1 MKRKEILRLVFLYGV
16 CMLALPGLIHA
27 DIYLKYRQRTEAFEI
42 MGQEQPARESMRET
56 WIARDMIR
64 TDEGPQTMIM
74 RIDKQQ
80 IYLMDNQA
88 RTYSEFPMDMEKMA
102 EQAIEED
109 EQMTPE
115 EKQEAK
121 DFVQGMMDEMS
132 EFSIAVEDTGETK
145 KIGGWNCRKYIQTT
159 TTTMGPSET
168 ELWATQDIK
177 LDYDLLH
184 RMAAA
189 SMMMMPGMRES
200 KGAFTKEMKKIKGV
214 TVYAVST
221 ANMMN
226 TQIRTTQELLDYSD
240 KNADEGFY
248 TVPEDYTKEDG

>member
-80 IYLMDNQA
+80 VYLMDNQA

-189 SMMMMPGMRES
+189 SMMMMPGMQES

-240 KNADEGFY
+240 KKADEGFY
-248 TVPEDYTKEDG
+248 TVPEDYTKEGG

>member
-80 IYLMDNQA
+80 VYLMDNQA

>member
-80 IYLMDNQA
+80 VYLMDNQA

-132 EFSIAVEDTGETK
+132 EFSIAVEDTGETE

>member
-80 IYLMDNQA
+80 VYLMDNQA

-240 KNADEGFY
+240 KKADEGFY

>member
-1 MKRKEILRLVFLYGV
+1 
-16 CMLALPGLIHA
+16 
-27 DIYLKYRQRTEAFEI
+27 
-42 MGQEQPARESMRET
+42 MRET

-80 IYLMDNQA
+80 VYLMDNQA

-159 TTTMGPSET
+159 TTTRGPSET

>member
-1 MKRKEILRLVFLYGV
+1 
-16 CMLALPGLIHA
+16 
-27 DIYLKYRQRTEAFEI
+27 
-42 MGQEQPARESMRET
+42 
-56 WIARDMIR
+56 
-64 TDEGPQTMIM
+64 
-74 RIDKQQ
+74 
-80 IYLMDNQA
+80 
-88 RTYSEFPMDMEKMA
+88 
-102 EQAIEED
+102 
-109 EQMTPE
+109 
-115 EKQEAK
+115 
-121 DFVQGMMDEMS
+121 
-132 EFSIAVEDTGETK
+132 
-145 KIGGWNCRKYIQTT
+145 
-159 TTTMGPSET
+159 MGPSET

>member
-80 IYLMDNQA
+80 VYLMDNQA

-145 KIGGWNCRKYIQTT
+145 K
-159 TTTMGPSET
+159 
-168 ELWATQDIK
+168 
-177 LDYDLLH
+177 
-184 RMAAA
+184 MAAGTA
-189 SMMMMPGMRES
+189 GSTFRQPPRLWGRPRRS
-200 KGAFTKEMKKIKGV
+200 CGRRRISSWTTISFTEWPPP
-214 TVYAVST
+214 A
-221 ANMMN
+221 
-226 TQIRTTQELLDYSD
+226 
-240 KNADEGFY
+240 
-248 TVPEDYTKEDG
+248 